1 MATGLKIY
9 NDSGTIQID
18 ENWRNYGFRQKISM
32 TVTTSNIAGSGYP
45 SEIPYS
51 LVVAGTPALLC
62 ACRSP
67 SQYPFRLHS
76 YYSSGSWTINW
87 LFVHDEGDSGTY
99 EPSTYTATIDFFIF
113 DTLESSYSNVGLK
126 VFNASGALVFHS
138 DARMMKIGIV
148 QPCSSWFS
156 WGGGGL
162 EYAPLIM
169 QIPAGGVMVSGVGL
183 RSAQYCVRAST
194 SGINSKLRFNNS
206 AGSLASSVSTGLYA
220 AINVTGL

>member
-32 TVTTSNIAGSGYP
+32 TVTTSNIVGSGYP
-45 SEIPYS
+45 SKIAYS
-51 LVVAGTPALLC
+51 LVIAGTPALLC

-76 YYSSGSWTINW
+76 YYSGGTWTINW

-113 DTLESSYSNVGLK
+113 DTLEGSYSNVGLK

-138 DARMMKIGIV
+138 DGRMMKIGAV
-148 QPCSSWFS
+148 QPCTSWFS
-156 WGGGGL
+156 WEAGR

-169 QIPAGGVMVSGVGL
+169 QIPAGGIMIAGVGL
-183 RSAQYCVRAST
+183 RSAQYCVRCNAAN
-194 SGINSKLRFNNS
+194 INSKLYYNNNS
-206 AGSLASSVSTGLYA
+206 GSLASSVGPGLYA
-220 AINVTGL
+220 AIDVTGL